1 LLENPLFDL
10 PKTDVV
16 TYRKSLDCA
25 YLKIETLLK
34 NINLNNDIIFIQSDH
49 GPNFEKE
56 ELTNIGELSTNQILN
71 RYSTFSA
78 SNLQNFCASNIDPIK
93 SSVNTF
99 VRFINCF
106 STQELALLEVKN
118 FLAFGKV
125 NESVFDISD
134 LVQKAIYENYK

>member
-1 LLENPLFDL
+1 M
-10 PKTDVV
+10 
-16 TYRKSLDCA
+16 
-25 YLKIETLLK
+25 IETLLK

-71 RYSTFSA
+71 RYSTFSV
-78 SNLQNFCASNIDPIK
+78 SNLQNYCASNVDPIK